1 MKLSQL
7 LQNCTYHRVTTW
19 GVISTKK
26 TNNYATWHQPY
37 ETINHQTTI
46 DVFTWC
52 VMGTSPKSLVAFVG
66 PHSPLAQSGRGTITV
81 CNSSHAIL
89 NLQTLLNFM
98 GSPVRYSFGVTAL
111 AKISSR
117 KAPLHGAC
125 TRKATMLPTTD
136 WKTES
141 SYNGQCAVPDN
152 L

>member
-1 MKLSQL
+1 
-7 LQNCTYHRVTTW
+7 
-19 GVISTKK
+19 
-26 TNNYATWHQPY
+26 
-37 ETINHQTTI
+37 
-46 DVFTWC
+46 
-52 VMGTSPKSLVAFVG
+52 MGTSPNSLVAFVG

-98 GSPVRYSFGVTAL
+98 GSPVKYSLGVTAL

-125 TRKATMLPTTD
+125 TRNATVLPTTD
-136 WKTES
+136 WKTHINTMGNANHYLYFS
-141 SYNGQCAVPDN
+141 LLMYHHVCASVFSLMILEPSDGV